1 MPVNK
6 EECVHVFEGSVQID
20 SPFMIECLM
29 WSPDCLLQYSYVVPQ
44 VSGSSSQI
52 VSCSVVFQSQGQDH
66 VWSAHHALSM
76 TTMSSRHPATKTSR
90 YMQVAATVFCKRQ
103 TRQTSWLCV
112 YSVLVWNDL
121 CIFVTS
127 PLEEVMKNA
136 NLSFVLVKLG
146 FCCCLVNVK
155 LLN

>member
-66 VWSAHHALSM
+66 V
-76 TTMSSRHPATKTSR
+76 
-90 YMQVAATVFCKRQ
+90 
-103 TRQTSWLCV
+103 
-112 YSVLVWNDL
+112 
-121 CIFVTS
+121 
-127 PLEEVMKNA
+127 
-136 NLSFVLVKLG
+136 
-146 FCCCLVNVK
+146 
-155 LLN
+155 